1 MKKALLS
8 VMFCI
13 AAAAQLNCG
22 IMIFPKYVLLDGENK
37 TAKVHLVNSDEVNL
51 LRYRIGLKNL
61 RQNHDGGFTEEKLN
75 KDILEH
81 LIKYS
86 PRKVS
91 LGPKGQQTIK
101 VTARRFDTLPE
112 GDSVIYLTIAGMPDV
127 QPAKAVE
134 SNGETFNISLT
145 AIHEIALPVVVR
157 KGRVNDKGFISS
169 VKKTAD
175 FNKDPA
181 LVIRLERAENKEL
194 KNGVVRG
201 DISVWHEGKML
212 GFIKNKYILPGNDY
226 VDTVIKAEGIKEL
239 LEAKNA
245 KNVTL
250 KVLFTAPYESGE
262 ADVKNIIDEKPF
274 SI

>member
-1 MKKALLS
+1 MKKAVLFA
-8 VMFCI
+8 MFCL
-13 AAAAQLNCG
+13 AAAAELNCG
-22 IMIFPKYVLLDGENK
+22 IMIFPKYVLLEKENK
-37 TAKVHLVNSDEVNL
+37 TAKVHLVNSDDVNL

-61 RQNHDGGFTEEKLN
+61 KQNHDGGFTEEKLN
-75 KDILEH
+75 KDVLEH
-81 LIKYS
+81 MIKYS

-101 VTARRFDTLPE
+101 VMARHFDAMPE

-157 KGRVNDKGFISS
+157 KGSVNDKGIISS
-169 VKKTAD
+169 IKKASD
-175 FNKDPA
+175 FDKDPA

-201 DISVWHEGKML
+201 DISVWHENKML
-212 GFIKNKYILPGNDY
+212 GFIKNKYILPDNDY
-226 VDTVIKAEGIKEL
+226 VDTLIKLENAKSLLGTKDAKKAE
-239 LEAKNA
+239 
-245 KNVTL
+245 L

-262 ADVKNIIDEKPF
+262 ADVKNILYEKVF